1 MSLDFNLPLH
11 WTIYSGDTD
20 SVVPLTAT
28 RYSIDAL
35 SLPTITKWY
44 PWYYDEEVSL
54 GHHHCIKSG
63 SPDLSKKNLAVPLPS
78 QLHTLIMLIC
88 NGVDHAYLQVGG
100 WCQLYEGLTLVTIRG
115 AGHEV
120 PLHRPR
126 QGLKLF
132 EHFLRDEP
140 MPKPVES
147 VQSY

>member
-54 GHHHCIKSG
+54 GHHHCIKSAG

-100 WCQLYEGLTLVTIRG
+100 WCQVYEGLTLVTVRG

-126 QGLKLF
+126 QGL
-132 EHFLRDEP
+132 
-140 MPKPVES
+140 
-147 VQSY
+147 

>member
-54 GHHHCIKSG
+54 GHHHCIKSAG

-78 QLHTLIMLIC
+78 QLHTLIMSVMVWIMLIC
-88 NGVDHAYLQVGG
+88 RLVD
-100 WCQLYEGLTLVTIRG
+100 G
-115 AGHEV
+115 A
-120 PLHRPR
+120 
-126 QGLKLF
+126 
-132 EHFLRDEP
+132 
-140 MPKPVES
+140 
-147 VQSY
+147 

>member
-54 GHHHCIKSG
+54 GHQHCIKSD
-63 SPDLSKKNLAVPLPS
+63 SPITLSATYTNHVY
-78 QLHTLIMLIC
+78 

-100 WCQLYEGLTLVTIRG
+100 WCQVYEGLTLVTIRG